1 MTQQQQQ
8 QQDSSPEIEV
18 DASSIGLWLV
28 MDAMDLEHDERIG
41 ITGPHFEARVAFHQ
55 QLLDFVWAEPG
66 VDRYRL
72 VKIVE
77 SEEIEHE

>member
-1 MTQQQQQ
+1 MTQQHQ

-41 ITGPHFEARVAFHQ
+41 IIGPAFQARAAFHQ
-55 QLLDFVWAEPG
+55 QLLDFVWGEPE

-77 SEEIEHE
+77 KDPACQ